1 MQRTRQREYKLTKF
15 TDFYRNNEVH
25 IPSGI
30 CGSLVEKELE
40 FWKIPF
46 EGIAECCRSRFLNS
60 ENELETIK
68 EIKHAF
74 AMHNTTELNVAE
86 TKQSWF
92 NRIWLFLEE
101 PLTSTPAKVYNII
114 YILVVVLSAIMA
126 FLFTCEE
133 MREQYIDIDT
143 LINVTTSAGFNVY
156 TDRNNPKDVLH
167 ATTILPIWWYT
178 LDRFFLVF
186 FTLEYF
192 IRLIVCPSK
201 IEFLKNWLNIMDLIL
216 NVSMWTRFCLE
227 MNITLVMNSYT
238 AAWIFGMSYCTISLR
253 LIRIFRIYKQYLEL
267 RVLLLSLKT
276 SFKELLLLLVTFIVI
291 SALFANFIYYAE
303 FQEPSTF
310 PSSFSGLWWSVVT
323 MTTVGYGDVYAKS
336 TPGKIVGC
344 LCAVCGLLI
353 LAMPIAII
361 ATNFSNYYQK
371 MKDISKF
378 KKKINSSSRQN
389 KISASAVGNKVFN
402 NC

>member
-1 MQRTRQREYKLTKF
+1 
-15 TDFYRNNEVH
+15 
-25 IPSGI
+25 
-30 CGSLVEKELE
+30 
-40 FWKIPF
+40 
-46 EGIAECCRSRFLNS
+46 
-60 ENELETIK
+60 
-68 EIKHAF
+68 
-74 AMHNTTELNVAE
+74 
-86 TKQSWF
+86 
-92 NRIWLFLEE
+92 
-101 PLTSTPAKVYNII
+101 
-114 YILVVVLSAIMA
+114 
-126 FLFTCEE
+126 

-143 LINVTTSAGFNVY
+143 LINITTSAGFNVY

-167 ATTILPIWWYT
+167 ATTRLPIWWYT
-178 LDRFFLVF
+178 LDRFFLIF

-227 MNITLVMNSYT
+227 LNITLVMNSYT
-238 AAWIFGMSYCTISLR
+238 AAWIFAMSYCTVSLR
-253 LIRIFRIYKQYLEL
+253 LIRIFKIYKQYLEL

-303 FQEPSTF
+303 FHEPTTF

-323 MTTVGYGDVYAKS
+323 MTTVGYGDVYPKS

-344 LCAVCGLLI
+344 ICAVCGLLI

-361 ATNFSNYYQK
+361 ATNFNIYYQK

-378 KKKINSSSRQN
+378 KKKVNYSSRQTRV
-389 KISASAVGNKVFN
+389 STSAVGNGGIN

>member
-1 MQRTRQREYKLTKF
+1 
-15 TDFYRNNEVH
+15 
-25 IPSGI
+25 
-30 CGSLVEKELE
+30 
-40 FWKIPF
+40 
-46 EGIAECCRSRFLNS
+46 
-60 ENELETIK
+60 
-68 EIKHAF
+68 
-74 AMHNTTELNVAE
+74 
-86 TKQSWF
+86 
-92 NRIWLFLEE
+92 
-101 PLTSTPAKVYNII
+101 
-114 YILVVVLSAIMA
+114 MA

-143 LINVTTSAGFNVY
+143 LINVTTSAGFNVH

-323 MTTVGYGDVYAKS
+323 MTTVGYGDVYPKS

-378 KKKINSSSRQN
+378 KKKVNSSSRQN
-389 KISASAVGNKVFN
+389 KISASAVRNKVFN